1 MSIDISFKRIQTLAI
16 PAIISGIAEPVL
28 SLTDAAVVGNI
39 ANYGTESL
47 AAAGIVGTLLSTF
60 IWVLGQS
67 RSAITAIISQNLG
80 AGNLDKLR
88 TFPAQ
93 AVYFN
98 VLTSFLILGGT
109 YFFSREIFILMKADG
124 LILDFSVDYYNI
136 RVWGFPLTLYTFA
149 LFGIFRGLQNTFWP
163 MVVATV
169 GALSNIGLDFALVY
183 GIEGIISPMAIKG
196 AAWASL
202 ISQALMALL
211 ATILLKTQTKV
222 SLKFKRNLHPEI
234 KRLVVMWANLVV
246 RSLALN
252 AALIL
257 AVREATAL
265 GTYQIAGYTIAINL
279 WLFAAFFLDGYGA
292 AGNILGG
299 RLLGASNYSGL
310 WKLTK
315 KVCLYNIGVSAILM
329 TIGTVLYTPLGTL
342 FSKEPEV
349 IEVYNTIFW
358 YVIIS
363 MPLSAMAFTLDAV
376 FKGLGEMRYL
386 RNVLLGSTLLGFIP
400 TLYLGKYLGWNMD
413 GIWIALIVWIAYR
426 ALALIIKYK
435 NKYLP
440 LARSQDQ

>member
-1 MSIDISFKRIQTLAI
+1 MVDISFKRIQQLAI

-28 SLTDAAVVGNI
+28 SLTDTAVVGNI
-39 ANYGTESL
+39 AEVGKESL

-88 TFPAQ
+88 SFPAQ
-93 AVYFN
+93 AVFFN
-98 VLTSFLILGGT
+98 VVTSLIILAST
-109 YFFSREIFILMKADG
+109 FFFSREIFIAMEAEG
-124 LILDFSVDYYNI
+124 QILDFSVDYYNI

-149 LFGIFRGLQNTFWP
+149 IFGIFRGLQNTFWP
-163 MVVATV
+163 MVVATTGV
-169 GALSNIGLDFALVY
+169 LINIILDFALVY
-183 GIEGIISPMAIKG
+183 GVEGLIEPMNIKG

-202 ISQALMALL
+202 IAQAVMAILV
-211 ATILLKTQTKV
+211 TILLKTKTKV
-222 SLKFKRNLHPEI
+222 SLRFKKTLHPEI
-234 KRLVVMWANLVV
+234 NRLFNMWVNLVV

-265 GTYQIAGYTIAINL
+265 GDNEIAAYTIAINL

-292 AGNILGG
+292 AGNILSG
-299 RLLGASNYSGL
+299 RLLGGKNYKDL

-315 KVCLYNIGVSAILM
+315 KVCGYNIVVSAIL
-329 TIGTVLYTPLGTL
+329 ILVGVIFYSPLGDL
-342 FSKEPEV
+342 FVDNEPEV
-349 IEVYNTIFW
+349 LAIYKDIFW
-358 YVIIS
+358 YVLIS
-363 MPLSAMAFTLDAV
+363 MPISAMAFTLDAV
-376 FKGLGEMRYL
+376 FKGLGEMKYL

-400 TLYLGKYLGWNMD
+400 TLLLSKQFGWAMD
-413 GIWIALIVWIAYR
+413 GIWYALLVWILYR

-435 NKYLP
+435 NKYYP
-440 LARSQDQ
+440 LAHST

>member
-1 MSIDISFKRIQTLAI
+1 MVDISFKRIQQLAI

-28 SLTDAAVVGNI
+28 SLTDTAVVGNI
-39 ANYGTESL
+39 PEFGKESL

-88 TFPAQ
+88 SFPAQ
-93 AVYFN
+93 AVFFN
-98 VLTSFLILGGT
+98 VLTSLIILAST
-109 YFFSREIFILMKADG
+109 YFFSRQIFILMEADG
-124 LILDFSVDYYNI
+124 RILDYSVDYYNI

-149 LFGIFRGLQNTFWP
+149 IFGIFRGLQNTFWP
-163 MVVATV
+163 MIVATTGV
-169 GALSNIGLDFALVY
+169 VVNIILDFALVY
-183 GIEGIISPMAIKG
+183 GIEGFIEPMNIKG

-202 ISQALMALL
+202 IAQAVMAILV
-211 ATILLKTQTKV
+211 TVLLKTKTKV
-222 SLKFKRNLHPEI
+222 SLRFKKTLHPEV
-234 KRLVVMWANLVV
+234 KRLVSMWGNLVI

-265 GTYQIAGYTIAINL
+265 GDNEIAGYTIAINL

-299 RLLGASNYSGL
+299 RLLGGQDYKGL
-310 WKLTK
+310 WSLTK
-315 KVCLYNIGVSAILM
+315 KVCGYNLIVSAIL
-329 TIGTVLYTPLGTL
+329 ITVGLVFYTPLGVL
-342 FSKEPEV
+342 FNKEPEV
-349 IEVYNTIFW
+349 LAVYDDIFW
-358 YVIIS
+358 YVLIS
-363 MPLSAMAFTLDAV
+363 MPISAMAFTLDAV
-376 FKGLGEMRYL
+376 FKGLGEMKYL

-400 TLYLGKYLGWNMD
+400 TLFISKYFGWQMD
-413 GIWIALIVWIAYR
+413 GIWYALLVWILYR

-435 NKYLP
+435 NKYYS
-440 LARSQDQ
+440 LARTT

>member
-1 MSIDISFKRIQTLAI
+1 MAVDISFKRIQTLAI

-28 SLTDAAVVGNI
+28 SLTDTAVVGNI
-39 ANYGTESL
+39 QEYGTESL

-80 AGNLDKLR
+80 AGNIDKLR
-88 TFPAQ
+88 SFPAQ
-93 AVYFN
+93 AVFFN
-98 VLTSFLILGGT
+98 VFTSLIILAST
-109 YFFSREIFILMKADG
+109 YFFSREIFMLMKADG
-124 LILDFSVDYYNI
+124 RILDYSVDYYNI

-163 MVVATV
+163 MVVATTGV
-169 GALSNIGLDFALVY
+169 VVNIGLDFAFVY
-183 GIEGIISPMAIKG
+183 GIEGLLPPMAIKG

-202 ISQALMALL
+202 ISQAIMAIL
-211 ATILLKTQTKV
+211 ATILLKTKTKV
-222 SLKFKRNLHPEI
+222 SLRFKKSLHPEV
-234 KRLVVMWANLVV
+234 KRLIVMWANLVV

-265 GTYQIAGYTIAINL
+265 GTNQIAGYTIAINL

-292 AGNILGG
+292 AGNILSG
-299 RLLGASNYSGL
+299 RLLGANNYSGL
-310 WKLTK
+310 WALTK
-315 KVCLYNIGVSAILM
+315 KVCWYNLIVS
-329 TIGTVLYTPLGTL
+329 TVLIGFGVLFYTPLGTL
-342 FSKEPEV
+342 FNKEPGV
-349 IEVYNTIFW
+349 LEVYNDIFW
-358 YVIIS
+358 YVLIS

-386 RNVLLGSTLLGFIP
+386 RDVLLGSTLIGFIP
-400 TLYLGKYLGWNMD
+400 VLYISKYFNLELD
-413 GIWIALIVWIAYR
+413 GIWIALLVWIAYR

-440 LARSQDQ
+440 LAKASA